1 MLKDIDSQIAEWH
14 ENDEPAKIIKLLE
27 SLPADKL
34 NRERVGWLARA
45 YNNLAAEEDNPEY
58 YETAIRVLESIRD
71 EETEKDELWNHRM
84 GFALYHLDREGEA
97 AEYFIRTLEGE
108 PYESLAA
115 DTKELLADCYQ
126 FLAFPKYT
134 QGSFADRVEK
144 AWKAFV
150 EHEAELR
157 QLVDNGA
164 SGDEIQQMAFSSLKL
179 AFPNLAFE
187 IGSQNYHIILS
198 ADGIWM
204 LYPLFRFFLS
214 RMPES
219 VREHWEFSI
228 GRTATPD
235 LSVNFGEG
243 VIAAKEVLVYFTKDE
258 GGKSV
263 SVGVYHPLLLE
274 GDSPAWWRAEVVVD
288 NAVGELVNTEFVS
301 AINVLEEAPNE
312 EDCIK
317 LSELRDMLAMLY
329 SKDPRWENIDVILQG
344 SMNYRFK
351 ETEDIEP
358 SDLRLDIHTGT
369 TTIPRFVS
377 EFAKDESGLMNLF
390 HRFGCVGGFFAFD
403 VPGLDKMD
411 ETEREAAI
419 NAACSALENYLRT
432 HQEGNYVDFIGRA
445 VGRFHIYVD
454 FLAFDIQKVCTAA
467 FEFFKQYDTSF
478 AAFQVYRRDVDFYN
492 MKKTKEYK

>member
-301 AINVLEEAPNE
+301 AINVLEEVPNE

-317 LSELRDMLAMLY
+317 LSELRDMLA
-329 SKDPRWENIDVILQG
+329 
-344 SMNYRFK
+344 
-351 ETEDIEP
+351 
-358 SDLRLDIHTGT
+358 
-369 TTIPRFVS
+369 
-377 EFAKDESGLMNLF
+377 ALF
-390 HRFGCVGGFFAFD
+390 
-403 VPGLDKMD
+403 
-411 ETEREAAI
+411 
-419 NAACSALENYLRT
+419 
-432 HQEGNYVDFIGRA
+432 
-445 VGRFHIYVD
+445 
-454 FLAFDIQKVCTAA
+454 
-467 FEFFKQYDTSF
+467 
-478 AAFQVYRRDVDFYN
+478 
-492 MKKTKEYK
+492 

>member
-1 MLKDIDSQIAEWH
+1 MIKDIDSQIAEWH

-45 YNNLAAEEDNPEY
+45 YNNLATEEDNPEY
-58 YETAIRVLESIRD
+58 YETAISVLESIRD
-71 EETEKDELWNHRM
+71 EATEKDELWNHRM
-84 GFALYHLDREGEA
+84 GFALFQLDREGEA

-115 DTKELLADCYQ
+115 DTKEMLADCYKY
-126 FLAFPKYT
+126 LAFPQYAK
-134 QGSFADRVEK
+134 GSFADRVEK
-144 AWKAFV
+144 AWEAFT

-164 SGDEIQQMAFSSLKL
+164 SGDEIQQLAFSCLKL

-187 IGSQNYHIILS
+187 IGAKNYHIILS
-198 ADGIWM
+198 ADGTWM

-219 VREHWEFSI
+219 VREHWKFSI
-228 GRTATPD
+228 GRTANPD
-235 LSVNFGEG
+235 LSVDFGEG
-243 VIAAKEVLVYFTKDE
+243 RISAEEVLVYFTKDE
-258 GGKSV
+258 GGESV
-263 SVGVYHPLLLE
+263 SVGIYHPLLLE
-274 GDSPAWWRAEVVVD
+274 GDSPAWWRAEVLVD
-288 NAVGELVNTEFVS
+288 NAVGELVVTEFISV
-301 AINVLEEAPNE
+301 INMLEEAPNE
-312 EDCIK
+312 EDCIT

-344 SMNYRFK
+344 TMNYSFK
-351 ETEDIEP
+351 ERDDVEP
-358 SDLRLDIHTGT
+358 VDLRFDIRSGT
-369 TTIPRFVS
+369 TTIPRLVS
-377 EFAKDESGLMNLF
+377 EFAKDESGLMDLF

-403 VPGLDKMD
+403 VPGLDELD
-411 ETEREAAI
+411 ESQREAAVD
-419 NAACSALENYLRT
+419 AACSALEKHLRT
-432 HQEGNYVDFIGRA
+432 HPEGNCLDFIGRA
-445 VGRFHIYVD
+445 VGRFHVYVD
-454 FLAFDIQKVCTAA
+454 FLAYDIQKVCNAA

-492 MKKTKEYK
+492 MKKTED